1 MHYLCGISGYY
12 TFDMNLSVL
21 IKQYFSSVSDDIT
34 IDVFDE
40 KNIYDVYQRVVGVLT
55 QYFDIETTVLQAMSY
70 CFYEILDNVL
80 THSGKELG
88 TVLTHYDSANH
99 ILSLLVADDGIGVQA
114 SLSENSEYA
123 GISEPDALKICIKD
137 TITDGKGM
145 GFGLYSTLLLAKD
158 VGLVFEVR
166 SGEHTMQVK
175 EDIETTKE
183 CDFWKGTIFYLQLHT
198 NKEINP
204 ADIVANRA
212 NVAAQ
217 YNETF
222 LNDNELTELW

>member
-1 MHYLCGISGYY
+1 
-12 TFDMNLSVL
+12 MNLSIL
-21 IKQYFSSVSDDIT
+21 IKQYFSSINEDIT

-40 KNIYDVYQRVVGVLT
+40 KNIYDVYQRVIGILT
-55 QYFDIETTVLQAMSY
+55 QYIDIETTVLQAMSY

-99 ILSLLVADDGIGVQA
+99 ILSFLVADDGIGVQA
-114 SLSENSEYA
+114 SLSENAEYA

-137 TITDGKGM
+137 AITDGKGM
-145 GFGLYSTLLLAKD
+145 GFGLYSTSLLARD
-158 VGLVFEVR
+158 AGLIFEVR
-166 SGEHTMQVK
+166 SGKHTMQVHDGV
-175 EDIETTKE
+175 EETKE
-183 CDFWKGTIFYLQLHT
+183 SNFWQGTIVYLQLHT

-204 ADIVANRA
+204 ADVVANRA
-212 NVAAQ
+212 NVATQ

>member
-1 MHYLCGISGYY
+1 
-12 TFDMNLSVL
+12 MNLSVL
-21 IKQYFSSVSDDIT
+21 IKQYFSSVSNDIT

-55 QYFDIETTVLQAMSY
+55 QYIDIETTVLQAMSY

-88 TVLTHYDSANH
+88 TVLTHYDSTNH
-99 ILSLLVADDGIGVQA
+99 VLSFLVADDGIGVQA
-114 SLSENSEYA
+114 SLSENTVYA

-137 TITDGKGM
+137 AITDGKGM
-145 GFGLYSTLLLAKD
+145 GFGLYSTSLLAKD
-158 VGLVFEVR
+158 AGLVFEVR
-166 SGEHTMQVK
+166 SGKYTMQVQ
-175 EDIETTKE
+175 DGVGETKDSE
-183 CDFWKGTIFYLQLHT
+183 FWQGTIVYLQLHT

-204 ADIVANRA
+204 ADVVANRA

>member
-1 MHYLCGISGYY
+1 
-12 TFDMNLSVL
+12 MNLSVL
-21 IKQYFSSVSDDIT
+21 IKQYFSSVSNDIT

-55 QYFDIETTVLQAMSY
+55 QYIEIEPTVLQAMSY

-99 ILSLLVADDGIGVQA
+99 ILSFLVADDGIGVQA
-114 SLSENSEYA
+114 SLSENGKYA
-123 GISEPDALKICIKD
+123 GISEPEALRICIKD
-137 TITDGKGM
+137 SITDGKGM
-145 GFGLYSTLLLAKD
+145 GFGLYSTSLLARD
-158 VGLVFEVR
+158 AGLFFEIR
-166 SGEHTMQVK
+166 SGGHALQVQNGV
-175 EDIETTKE
+175 ETTAG
-183 CDFWKGTIFYLQLHT
+183 CDFWQGTIVYLQLRT

-204 ADIVANRA
+204 AEVVANRA
-212 NVAAQ
+212 SVAAQ

-222 LNDNELTELW
+222 LNDNELKELW

>member
-1 MHYLCGISGYY
+1 
-12 TFDMNLSVL
+12 MNLSVL
-21 IKQYFSSVSDDIT
+21 IKQYFSSINEDIT

-55 QYFDIETTVLQAMSY
+55 QHIDIETTVLQAMSY

-99 ILSLLVADDGIGVQA
+99 ILSFLVADDGIGVQA
-114 SLSENSEYA
+114 SLSENSEFA

-137 TITDGKGM
+137 AITDGKGM
-145 GFGLYSTLLLAKD
+145 GFGLYSTSLLARD
-158 VGLVFEVR
+158 AGLVFEVR
-166 SGEHTMQVK
+166 SGKHTMQVQDGV
-175 EDIETTKE
+175 EETKE
-183 CDFWKGTIFYLQLHT
+183 SNFWQGTIVYLQLHT

-204 ADIVANRA
+204 ADVVANRA
-212 NVAAQ
+212 SVATQ